1 MKRITEQT
9 FKGFFV
15 DRHHRKKIEFN
26 EKILINKDVDLFKQL
41 KKHLDKKF
49 KVNVQ
54 IEYLP
59 NGKDFRIIDVLE
71 KKPTFNIDDL
81 EGML

>member
-1 MKRITEQT
+1 MKRMTEQR

-15 DRHHRKKIEFN
+15 DRHHRKKIEFD
-26 EKILINKDVDLFKQL
+26 ELILINKDMDLFKQI

-54 IEYLP
+54 LEWLP
-59 NGKDFRIIDVLE
+59 NGKDFRVIDILE
-71 KKPTFNIDDL
+71 KKVSFYDS
-81 EGML
+81 EKW